1 MPSFNESYKGNS
13 NNARIEKIIKKTNR
27 QRHKFLK
34 PKIIGKKL
42 YKIKNNENPSKL
54 EREEIEK
61 YLTKLGKK
69 LNKHKKY
76 YFFMIIPYL
85 RDMINNH
92 KAPVKLKSLSGD

>member
-13 NNARIEKIIKKTNR
+13 NNARTEKIIKKTNR

-76 YFFMIIPYL
+76 YD
-85 RDMINNH
+85 RDDSDCEGIRDVEN
-92 KAPVKLKSLSGD
+92 LCG